1 MDKQTPSTDSPA
13 SAVPVPPR
21 ATEDARPRRLPGSGR
36 SWIVV
41 GLVAALL
48 KARGLAELLHHRAE
62 LIGILGLLVVVSVLR
77 ARPILIAVF
86 AAPLVAFALAPSS
99 TALGIAIGV
108 GAFVLLT
115 AAFVAI
121 GTLLQARQ

>member
-1 MDKQTPSTDSPA
+1 LHVPS
-13 SAVPVPPR
+13 R
-21 ATEDARPRRLPGSGR
+21 AEDARSRRLPGGGR

-62 LIGILGLLVVVSVLR
+62 LIGLLGLLVVVSVLR

-86 AAPLVAFALAPSS
+86 AAPLLALALAPSS

-108 GAFVLLT
+108 GTFLLLT
-115 AAFVAI
+115 AAFVGI